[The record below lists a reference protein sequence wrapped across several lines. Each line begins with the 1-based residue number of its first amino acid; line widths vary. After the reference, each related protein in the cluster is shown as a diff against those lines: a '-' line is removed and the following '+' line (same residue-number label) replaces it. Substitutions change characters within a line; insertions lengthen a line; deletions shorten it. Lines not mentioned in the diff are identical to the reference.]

1 MTDNKLDINYIES
14 IIQKIL
20 NKAHTTQE
28 KRVIKKYPGNQ
39 NPTRLNFACPL
50 CGDSKNKASLKR
62 GWLFFNNLYYV
73 CYNNRETDSMSFTKL
88 CEKFNIE
95 IDPEKKLQL
104 YDYLDKNWT
113 YNSKDDFSIGNMD
126 KLININE
133 FIEYFSK
140 NNKFLYNLSPIV
152 KESIQYNYLI
162 NRKIYNH
169 ENIFQA
175 IYKITDTWRENVIVI
190 LNRYQDKIIG
200 FQLRN
205 LKEKKDKRIYK
216 FYQFDQIYTMIYPDK
231 KLDEIEAI
239 SYNKLSAIFNILN
252 VDFDKDIYVF
262 EGYLDSTFFT
272 NAIALVGLDTDIS
285 FLGDENI
292 SLKFIFDNDESGLN
306 KSKKMINDGKRIFLW
321 KKVIQEISKN
331 NSRLNFYLNKNIK
344 DINKLAEYMEDSFIY
359 KNMNLDNYFSI
370 DKLDIIDM

>member
-1 MTDNKLDINYIES
+1 
-14 IIQKIL
+14 
-20 NKAHTTQE
+20 
-28 KRVIKKYPGNQ
+28 
-39 NPTRLNFACPL
+39 
-50 CGDSKNKASLKR
+50 
-62 GWLFFNNLYYV
+62 
-73 CYNNRETDSMSFTKL
+73 
-88 CEKFNIE
+88 
-95 IDPEKKLQL
+95 
-104 YDYLDKNWT
+104 
-113 YNSKDDFSIGNMD
+113 
-126 KLININE
+126 
-133 FIEYFSK
+133 
-140 NNKFLYNLSPIV
+140 
-152 KESIQYNYLI
+152 
-162 NRKIYNH
+162 
-169 ENIFQA
+169 
-175 IYKITDTWRENVIVI
+175 
-190 LNRYQDKIIG
+190 
-200 FQLRN
+200 
-205 LKEKKDKRIYK
+205 
-216 FYQFDQIYTMIYPDK
+216 MIYPDK